1 MTGGDGGSGA
11 KLEADQE
18 IGFTGGGGGGGAGFT
33 GEGGLEILFM
43 GRGTVA

>member
-18 IGFTGGGGGGGAGFT
+18 IGLTGGGGGGGAGLT
-33 GEGGLEILFM
+33 GEGGLAILLM
-43 GRGTVA
+43 GLGTVA